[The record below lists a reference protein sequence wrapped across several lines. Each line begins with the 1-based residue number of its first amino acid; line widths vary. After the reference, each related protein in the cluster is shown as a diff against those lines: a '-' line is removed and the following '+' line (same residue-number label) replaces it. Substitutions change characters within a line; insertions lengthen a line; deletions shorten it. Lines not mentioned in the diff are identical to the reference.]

1 MEFHTFYDYFLY
13 TKSWA
18 YVMMFVVLPL
28 YVLYWNFVLFPDTK
42 KGNTSPKSPGASKA
56 GPQGPAFFHAA
67 RASRARLSR

>member
-28 YVLYWNFVLFPDTK
+28 YVVYWNFVLFPRK
-42 KGNTSPKSPGASKA
+42 KGRNGDSK
-56 GPQGPAFFHAA
+56 GH
-67 RASRARLSR
+67 